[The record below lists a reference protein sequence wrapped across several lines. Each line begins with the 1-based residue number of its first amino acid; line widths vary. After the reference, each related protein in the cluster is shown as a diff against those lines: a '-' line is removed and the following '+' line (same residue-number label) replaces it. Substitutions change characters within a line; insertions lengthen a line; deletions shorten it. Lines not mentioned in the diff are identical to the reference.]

1 MKPEELKLIQE
12 EGEGFLIEFKEKPAH
27 IDREMVAFAN
37 GSGGR
42 IFIGISDSG
51 RIKGI
56 NVTNQLKSQIQDIAN
71 NCEPPVKIRLQELV
85 TLLVVHVRQGT
96 EKPYSCSS
104 GFYTRIGPNAQKM
117 NRNQIIEF
125 FQSEGRIRFEE
136 LANLKFDYER
146 DFHPEKLSRFLSLA
160 DISPVLDTQS
170 ILLNLGVAEQQGGNL
185 IFNNTGIFF
194 FARNLDQFYPHANIT
209 CALYKGVEKVHV
221 LDRKDFNQDIISNV
235 DNAMLFLRQHIPVRY
250 EFDGSPRRI
259 EVPQVPLEA
268 LREAVINAVCHR
280 YYFEKGANV
289 MVEIFDDRIEISS
302 PGGLV
307 KGLLEKDFGKKSVLR
322 NPKIAGLF
330 HRIGYIEKMGT
341 GIRRMQNLMKQ
352 AGHLPITF
360 EFTAFVTAIF
370 DRGVALEK
378 KEAPIKMDEG
388 LNEGLNE
395 GLKTLFAVISQNP
408 GIQARQASSL
418 LGNRPVKTLERQIK
432 TLVEKGLIEHRGSK
446 KTGGYFLK
454 G

>member
-1 MKPEELKLIQE
+1 MKTEELELILE
-12 EGEGFLIEFKEKPAH
+12 EGEGYLIEFKEKPAQ

-42 IFIGISDSG
+42 IFIGISDSR

-56 NVTNQLKSQIQDIAN
+56 RATNQLKSQIQDIAN
-71 NCEPPVKIRLQELV
+71 NCDPPIKIKLQELAS
-85 TLLVVHVRQGT
+85 LLVVHVSQGS

-136 LANLKFDYER
+136 LMNQKFDFQN
-146 DFHPEKLSRFLSLA
+146 DFDPQKLVRFLSLA
-160 DISPVLDTQS
+160 EIAPVLDTRS
-170 ILLNLGVAEQQGGNL
+170 ILLNLGVAEQQTGNL

-194 FARNLDQFYPHANIT
+194 FARDLDQFYPHAGIT
-209 CALYKGVEKVHV
+209 CALYKGIEKVHV
-221 LDRKDFNQDIISNV
+221 LDRKDFNQDIIYNV

-250 EFDGSPRRI
+250 EFDGSPKRI

-330 HRIGYIEKMGT
+330 YRIGYIEKMGT
-341 GIRRMQNLMKQ
+341 GIRRMQNLMKE
-352 AGHLPITF
+352 AGHPPIRF
-360 EFTAFVTAIF
+360 DFTTFVTAEF

-378 KEAPIKMDEG
+378 KETPVKM
-388 LNEGLNE
+388 NEGLNE
-395 GLKTLFAVISQNP
+395 GLKSLFAVISQNP
-408 GIQARQASSL
+408 GIQTRQASAL
-418 LGNRPVKTLERQIK
+418 LGNRSVKTLEKQIQ
-432 TLVEKGLIEHRGSK
+432 TLVEKDLIEHRGSK